1 MVKYGKQYRQLQ
13 LDEWKKYYLDYK
25 GLKHKIRQM
34 KRVLVKDIKVKEK
47 SARPSLLA
55 TPLLPEEIENNKD
68 GPNIFKDKKGEHLKE
83 FIDLLIK
90 EFKKS
95 YNFFINI
102 EKVLIKKVNTHLY
115 TQTSYS
121 TYTLAELTKEI
132 QSLSLTIY
140 LAKCL
145 NGFINDILLAIKKIL
160 KKFDKHFSHLYGLIT
175 PHIILKL
182 LSKDKS
188 ELDYMLQFKV
198 IDEISIIA
206 ENSAY
211 ELKRYFDQNND
222 NANNDNIGYRN
233 TFLTKYNE
241 ILKYIKDIDELIY
254 FKTQY
259 KDWIDYISKKKFK
272 KGTKYSENDIFN
284 PILSASYYKDNLLDK
299 FLSTNDAFKE
309 IKNMQRK
316 ITLVNKRNIIL
327 ILTQAFFY
335 NSLLTC
341 IFPALYYIIMRKEPN
356 MFPRNIF
363 IFLVVSVTYLGQ
375 WLSIFFFYNFTSLK
389 KIKFSYFIS
398 YSFIFIGSLIYL
410 LGNIFESNLLAFI
423 LGLGRFLIGIGSNP
437 MVGKKYLTLYTP
449 QYFLPTISKIYLIIE
464 LFGLIL
470 GPCFTALFYF
480 IDKDTCSGYYGIVG
494 SVILIIINQV
504 FMTSPNAPNFS
515 VVENQTKD
523 DVNMSSSQFISN
535 NFEDEDEQDKEFYKM
550 QKEKIDRRSAG
561 LEPTRSDD
569 VTIEVNDNEATKS
582 NIGLISNT
590 ASNAN
595 YKDEKDED
603 DLNYNKIM
611 GDQNEIAENYYN
623 NVDTGRYSDV
633 DLSGE
638 QRDTIKKIEE
648 KLYEYQEKSNF
659 TYIDMIP
666 RTLDDIILK
675 EQKTFG
681 YMNRNFIIIL
691 LLLFSNNLIKENLII
706 YSSFYIFYVRGEIQ
720 LTCSIISA
728 ELFLQLISMFFIMPF
743 YKVNLIF
750 KKNLI
755 IFMIASIA
763 FMVPLVIPIEKYYYI
778 YLPFAAVDILIHKI
792 IEVICS
798 CFLVYLI
805 PPQWKYAHIR
815 ASSLPIYVMTF
826 GKIISCIFCF
836 ICYEDKV
843 GYYYNNFLLISYT
856 AFSYILIGII
866 IYKSTNFRVKALARI
881 LRKRALE

>member
-423 LGLGRFLIGIGSNP
+423 LGLGRFLIGVGSNP

-504 FMTSPNAPNFS
+504 FMTSPNDTNFS

-582 NIGLISNT
+582 NIGLISKT

-675 EQKTFG
+675 EQKAFG

-691 LLLFSNNLIKENLII
+691 LLLFSNNLIKKNLII
-706 YSSFYIFYVRGEIQ
+706 YSSFYIFYVRGETQ

-728 ELFLQLISMFFIMPF
+728 ELFLQ
-743 YKVNLIF
+743 
-750 KKNLI
+750 
-755 IFMIASIA
+755 
-763 FMVPLVIPIEKYYYI
+763 
-778 YLPFAAVDILIHKI
+778 
-792 IEVICS
+792 
-798 CFLVYLI
+798 
-805 PPQWKYAHIR
+805 
-815 ASSLPIYVMTF
+815 
-826 GKIISCIFCF
+826 
-836 ICYEDKV
+836 
-843 GYYYNNFLLISYT
+843 
-856 AFSYILIGII
+856 
-866 IYKSTNFRVKALARI
+866 
-881 LRKRALE
+881 